1 MNRNRRFKA
10 IAKGTLLPYGLFG
23 LLLGGCGDNGFTPPV
38 PHEFA
43 YSHAMGSKQT
53 GCEDCRITFE
63 TVLRSDPFY
72 ISDINL
78 DREPNWNANG
88 LVWGDQ
94 AGIIRL
100 KPEEADFQ
108 KCLIITF
115 HNPGPGL
122 DGPYI
127 MADVRVRDMAFFGLN
142 DNELFIELIGEN
154 GDDGLFI
161 TGLIEGVEL
170 HFVTVQ

>member
-10 IAKGTLLPYGLFG
+10 IAKGMPLPYGLFG

-43 YSHAMGSKQT
+43 YSPKQT
-53 GCEDCRITFE
+53 GREDCRITFE

-78 DREPNWNANG
+78 DRERELECEWLG
-88 LVWGDQ
+88 LEENH

-100 KPEEADFQ
+100 RPGDANFQ
-108 KCLIITF
+108 KCLINTF

-127 MADVRVRDMAFFGLN
+127 MEGVRIRDMAFFGLN

>member
-1 MNRNRRFKA
+1 MECEW
-10 IAKGTLLPYGLFG
+10 LGL
-23 LLLGGCGDNGFTPPV
+23 
-38 PHEFA
+38 
-43 YSHAMGSKQT
+43 
-53 GCEDCRITFE
+53 
-63 TVLRSDPFY
+63 
-72 ISDINL
+72 
-78 DREPNWNANG
+78 
-88 LVWGDQ
+88 GDQ

-100 KPEEADFQ
+100 RPEEADFQ

-127 MADVRVRDMAFFGLN
+127 MADVRIRGMAFFGLN

-161 TGLIEGVEL
+161 AGLIEGVEL
-170 HFVTVQ
+170 HFATVQ

>member
-1 MNRNRRFKA
+1 MECEW
-10 IAKGTLLPYGLFG
+10 LGLEE
-23 LLLGGCGDNGFTPPV
+23 N
-38 PHEFA
+38 
-43 YSHAMGSKQT
+43 
-53 GCEDCRITFE
+53 
-63 TVLRSDPFY
+63 
-72 ISDINL
+72 
-78 DREPNWNANG
+78 
-88 LVWGDQ
+88 Q

-127 MADVRVRDMAFFGLN
+127 MADVRIRDMAFFGLN

-161 TGLIEGVEL
+161 AGLIEGVEL

>member
-1 MNRNRRFKA
+1 MLSKRF
-10 IAKGTLLPYGLFG
+10 
-23 LLLGGCGDNGFTPPV
+23 CV
-38 PHEFA
+38 PIRFI
-43 YSHAMGSKQT
+43 Y
-53 GCEDCRITFE
+53 RILT
-63 TVLRSDPFY
+63 S
-72 ISDINL
+72 IGNA
-78 DREPNWNANG
+78 NWNANG

-100 KPEEADFQ
+100 RPEEANFQ

-127 MADVRVRDMAFFGLN
+127 MEGVRVRDMAFFGLN

>member
-10 IAKGTLLPYGLFG
+10 IAKGMLLPYGLFG

-43 YSHAMGSKQT
+43 YSPKQT
-53 GCEDCRITFE
+53 GREDCRITFE

-78 DREPNWNANG
+78 ARERELECEWLG
-88 LVWGDQ
+88 LEENQ

-108 KCLIITF
+108 
-115 HNPGPGL
+115 N
-122 DGPYI
+122 
-127 MADVRVRDMAFFGLN
+127 A
-142 DNELFIELIGEN
+142 
-154 GDDGLFI
+154 
-161 TGLIEGVEL
+161 
-170 HFVTVQ
+170 

>member
-1 MNRNRRFKA
+1 M
-10 IAKGTLLPYGLFG
+10 LLPYGLFG

-43 YSHAMGSKQT
+43 YSHAVGSKQT
-53 GCEDCRITFE
+53 GWEDCRIAFE

-72 ISDINL
+72 ISDISLN
-78 DREPNWNANG
+78 RERELECEWLG
-88 LVWGDQ
+88 LEENQ

-127 MADVRVRDMAFFGLN
+127 MADVRISAMAFFGLN